1 MTRGKEKEMNG
12 IIIDG
17 KVYVAV
23 PKGSRHCS
31 DCDIYK
37 QCINRPFQYSSMCS
51 WFARKEQVVFR
62 FLKELQPNEGQV
74 PDGHTDK

>member
-1 MTRGKEKEMNG
+1 MNG

-23 PKGSRHCS
+23 PKRSRHCS
-31 DCDIYK
+31 DCALYE
-37 QCINRPFQYSSMCS
+37 QCINQPFRYGSMCA
-51 WFARKEQVVFR
+51 WLAEKEQVVFR

-74 PDGHTDK
+74 SDEHTDK